1 MAKRKEPRERGEGG
15 LFHIKGS
22 PNWYIKV
29 NGVRRAT
36 GTDVKEEALAKL
48 RQWQGRASL
57 GIHEANT
64 SLRYEDIR
72 DGLLAKYRIGKQKG
86 HSLVTR
92 ADGTETIWG
101 LDHLNKFFAQRK
113 VADITPTLL
122 KRFIKH
128 RLDEGAAPGTVNRNL
143 GLLRRM
149 FYQKRKEDQSV
160 TIPHFDFLAEAEP
173 RQGFVEADEFG
184 KLFAAL
190 PERLRTFVLVLYTTG
205 VRSGE
210 AKQMQWEHG

>member
-1 MAKRKEPRERGEGG
+1 MAKKKAPRERGEGG

-57 GIHEANT
+57 GIREANT
-64 SLRYEDIR
+64 STRYEDIR
-72 DGLLAKYRIGKQKG
+72 DGLLAKYRIGKQNG

-101 LDHLNKFFAQRK
+101 LRPCQQ
-113 VADITPTLL
+113 
-122 KRFIKH
+122 
-128 RLDEGAAPGTVNRNL
+128 
-143 GLLRRM
+143 LLRGTEGR
-149 FYQKRKEDQSV
+149 RHHAD
-160 TIPHFDFLAEAEP
+160 P
-173 RQGFVEADEFG
+173 VEEVHQA
-184 KLFAAL
+184 
-190 PERLRTFVLVLYTTG
+190 PT
-205 VRSGE
+205 
-210 AKQMQWEHG
+210 